1 MSLRRLP
8 FLLIPVALLVAP
20 PAHADDAL
28 ESFRYVYTEKL
39 LGDFGEDWDDR
50 WKSKTLYR
58 PRTKYEL
65 VVLGGEPVLLAKSK
79 RSASL
84 FYREVDVVEPE
95 AGWISWRWRVEG
107 SLTRNTRET
116 EKKGDDYSARV
127 FVVFDPGSLQKDAR
141 TICYVWAGNQPVG
154 SVYPSPY
161 ADNVSTLVLQSG
173 DERAGEW
180 VMEERNLVVDFE
192 RFFGERPPSITA
204 VAVMVDTDN
213 TRSEARAWF
222 DDIVLSIGS
231 QLREVST
238 GN

>member
-1 MSLRRLP
+1 L
-8 FLLIPVALLVAP
+8 FLLIPIAFLATT
-20 PAHADDAL
+20 PAHANDSP
-28 ESFRYVYTEKL
+28 ECYRQVSTETL
-39 LGDFGEDWDDR
+39 LGDFGEDWDDH

-65 VVLGGEPVLLAKSK
+65 VVLGGEPVLLARSK

-95 AGWISWRWRVEG
+95 AGWISWRWRVEK

-154 SVYPSPY
+154 SVYPNPY
-161 ADNVSTLVLQSG
+161 SKNVSTVVLQSG

-180 VMEERNLVVDFE
+180 VSEEQNVVADFE
-192 RFFGERPPSITA
+192 RLFGERPPAITA

-231 QLREVST
+231 QLRELST